1 MTKLVLYAARPESV
15 PVIRCSPPSF
25 AALIALLEEG
35 VDHELRW
42 IRFDAGEHKTPE
54 MLRLS
59 PAGTVPILVDGDD
72 VVTDTVEILE
82 RIARHSGHLT
92 DPSAMDDARALKDA
106 GMRALVSRGAS
117 RRGERARSGLRHH
130 VCIPWLRARA
140 LARHR

>member
-106 GMRALVSRGAS
+106 GMRALVSLMKGAPDWTSVEPVLDAWQARLGRAAARRGA
-117 RRGERARSGLRHH
+117 
-130 VCIPWLRARA
+130 
-140 LARHR
+140 